1 MVRDRFAGEVMEG
14 RKGDR
19 LECHLSPGSACR
31 RGRACGDK
39 GCAPARPASHGSTPS
54 KLFIPH
60 FRVFVRVFTFYG
72 HAMPDARERIPTSRY
87 ADTILSRTLGCGM
100 LAVTAH
106 AKIRLG
112 LMTGEI
118 LDLT

>member
-1 MVRDRFAGEVMEG
+1 MEL
-14 RKGDR
+14 R
-19 LECHLSPGSACR
+19 L
-31 RGRACGDK
+31 
-39 GCAPARPASHGSTPS
+39 
-54 KLFIPH
+54 
-60 FRVFVRVFTFYG
+60 
-72 HAMPDARERIPTSRY
+72 
-87 ADTILSRTLGCGM
+87 LSRTLGCGM

>member
-1 MVRDRFAGEVMEG
+1 
-14 RKGDR
+14 
-19 LECHLSPGSACR
+19 
-31 RGRACGDK
+31 
-39 GCAPARPASHGSTPS
+39 
-54 KLFIPH
+54 
-60 FRVFVRVFTFYG
+60 
-72 HAMPDARERIPTSRY
+72 MPDARERIP
-87 ADTILSRTLGCGM
+87 ADTFLSRTLGCGM